1 MLNESVLLPNTTF
14 EERTLPRL
22 ICFFWRKTR
31 QKVSKYPTKLRD
43 ESSKIS

>member
-1 MLNESVLLPNTTF
+1 MLNESVLLPNTRF
-14 EERTLPRL
+14 QERTSATIDILLPAEDP
-22 ICFFWRKTR
+22 